1 MSRVGP
7 WHEGHILGGYQNPK
21 CASCQ
26 REERTRLR
34 YLARLNPPLGTG
46 SDDSVRVYAVRHN
59 KEAPR

>member
-26 REERTRLR
+26 REERTRLKWEKR
-34 YLARLNPPLGTG
+34 QAAASP
-46 SDDSVRVYAVRHN
+46 
-59 KEAPR
+59 KETPR